1 MLQLTAYMG
10 TESTVLREDKAHLK
24 ALHLAARHLP
34 NGHTV
39 TVGHGRWMS
48 PERGLVSEKTVAVM
62 VWAADRKDPVF
73 KAFYEMCGAYKAA
86 AAQDAVGVTIQ
97 ELDLDFV

>member
-10 TESTVLREDKAHLK
+10 TESTVLSETKAHLK
-24 ALHLAARHLP
+24 ALELAARHLP

-39 TVGHGRWMS
+39 NVGHGRWMS
-48 PERGLVSEKTVAVM
+48 PERGLVSEKTVQVM
-62 VWAADRKDPVF
+62 VWADRGSDVF
-73 KAFYEMCGAYKAA
+73 KAFYQMCGEYKEA

-97 ELDLDFV
+97 EVDLDFV

>member
-10 TESTVLREDKAHLK
+10 TESPTMGPAKAALK
-24 ALHLAARHLP
+24 AQQLAAFHLP

-39 TVGHGRWMS
+39 TECKGRWHS
-48 PERGLVSEKTVAVM
+48 PDRGIVTEQTVAVM
-62 VWAADRKDPVF
+62 VWAADRKDPIF
-73 KAFYEMCGAYKAA
+73 KAFYQMCADYKAA

-97 ELDLDFV
+97 EVDLDFV

>member
-10 TESTVLREDKAHLK
+10 TESKILREDQAHCK
-24 ALHLAARHLP
+24 ALHLAALHLP

-39 TVGHGRWMS
+39 NVGHGRWMS
-48 PERGLVSEKTVAVM
+48 PERGLVSEKTVQVM

-73 KAFYEMCGAYKAA
+73 KAFYAMCADYKAA

-97 ELDLDFV
+97 EVDLDFV